1 MMTEESSKSVKIHIK
16 EQVLEEIRSI
26 DLAVSGGNKTITI
39 AITAASYSGNKGA
52 AAMLQSSISQLLE
65 AYGERL
71 DIRLMS
77 VYPREDRRQ
86 CPHACVTVVPA
97 QPQKLLFAAF
107 PCAVLYRVAGRCA
120 PVRALL
126 RKNQILDTYLETDL
140 VIDEAGIS
148 FSDSRGFVMNTYAF
162 VCMAVPMLLGVPAV
176 KYSQALGPFH
186 NAYNRLL
193 AKLVLPG
200 LKLILARGRLTKAH
214 LSAAGICKNVQLCA
228 DGAFS
233 MPVDASV
240 RKRVQKKS
248 GPAGKS
254 RMAALSVSSVVEKK
268 CRKAGIDY
276 CRIMAGFIRYLTNQ
290 GWQVFLFPNA
300 ARMHSAKPRNNDLM
314 TGDAVAAAY
323 WKQENSGWKSG
334 RKQLA
339 GSFGSLRQT
348 AGMQEGLIWERREM
362 DAEEIRA
369 RIAQCE
375 VLVACRFHAMVFAL
389 SEQVPVLL
397 TGWSHKYQEVME
409 QFGLAE
415 YAADFSNLSLEGLC
429 SSFDAFM
436 ENQEEIRR
444 RIKKHLPKVQESS
457 RQNVRLIVKLLDEL
471 AAGRE
476 L

>member
-186 NAYNRLL
+186 NAYNRIL

-233 MPVDASV
+233 MPVDVSV